1 MWHKEIIPDKSINLK
16 ICQQLAGRG
25 MRSPCHIAVQ
35 TARGVVTLTGSIEYE
50 HQRNAAVLV
59 ARHMDGVSHVVDQ
72 LQVRPKTP
80 QWK

>member
-1 MWHKEIIPDKSINLK
+1 MWHKEVFPDKSINQR
-16 ICQQLAGRG
+16 ICQQLSSRG

-35 TARGVVTLTGSIEYE
+35 TAKGVVTLTGSIEYE

-59 ARHMDGVSHVVDQ
+59 ARHMDGVKHVVDQ
-72 LQVRPKTP
+72 LQVKAKTT